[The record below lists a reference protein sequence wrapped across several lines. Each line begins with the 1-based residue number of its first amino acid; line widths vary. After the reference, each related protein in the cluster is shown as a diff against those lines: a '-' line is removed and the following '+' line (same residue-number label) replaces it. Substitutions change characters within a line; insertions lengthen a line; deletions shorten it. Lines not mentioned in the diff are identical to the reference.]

1 MKIRNGHVSN
11 SSSSSF
17 ALVISN
23 ISNSDKTVVDF
34 FKEVKEEI
42 IKRIDQLRTD
52 YEMFDG
58 YEDEEETKDNN
69 YVFEKFLEVVSK
81 HFTREIIPPKKISGF
96 INLNTCGDDY
106 DHEDM
111 EAYGRYFC
119 HNMIEGG

>member
-69 YVFEKFLEVVSK
+69 YVFEKFLE
-81 HFTREIIPPKKISGF
+81 
-96 INLNTCGDDY
+96 
-106 DHEDM
+106 
-111 EAYGRYFC
+111 
-119 HNMIEGG
+119 